1 MEEKNILGPL
11 SDCSP
16 FPQVDNDKNVP
27 NLEYF
32 MWFRP
37 YYVKAQNPDFYYN
50 YLRSHGAHPYFQ
62 MLMMK
67 ELKEDMNM
75 MNPMNQNMMNQM
87 NQNMMNQ
94 MN

>member
-1 MEEKNILGPL
+1 MEEINILGPL
-11 SDCSP
+11 SNYSP
-16 FPQVDNDKNVP
+16 FPQDDKNKDVLG
-27 NLEYF
+27 LEYF

-67 ELKEDMNM
+67 EMKEDMNM